1 MKNILRSLTILL
13 IFAAAHTAVF
23 AGIESIATVTSTDKG
38 TNVTLPSPWSTTVF
52 AGTFNAVIDGNPTK
66 LYCVDINNPLAYNQ
80 SYQDVTATD
89 IWLTYVLNNY
99 YPFKAYPYTG
109 SLSTV
114 QKEASAVQLALWHF
128 SDGLNVNSV
137 SVSDAGIKTRALAII
152 SDAQANAHSF
162 SLNTFMIV
170 IPPQS
175 FTIGS
180 PVNFTVQAFDDLGIA
195 MPNVSITLSTT
206 AGTLSQTTVTTGPTG
221 VTPVITLNPGGNITE
236 AEITATGTVGIPA
249 GTKYYHVANPNGKQK
264 LILATPTIASRTVK
278 NTITWYNQINLVVD
292 KTADKTVVNNGDFIN
307 YRIVVKNTGSGN
319 AQNVEVSDQ
328 LPAVLDFISSTP
340 SGVFNPLTGIWSV
353 GNLNAGDSAVLIIQ
367 TKVDYSNVNATQFTL
382 GPASPYNFF
391 VIDTLI
397 QPSADT
403 EGKIAVGGYA
413 DLRNYSV
420 GDKLPPNSGD
430 VLVVGNHL
438 TFISG
443 RVYNGR
449 AVYQNFITTTMG
461 FSADSGIVQDSVV
474 DFPAAKLYLENL
486 SSQLSTLQP
495 TDTMKF
501 SYYHVELVGTNPGL
515 NVFNIDGSILFGANN
530 FTVDVPSGA
539 TVVVNI
545 SGDSSR
551 LFGGFDVSGTTKDKV
566 LLNFYEATKLHISG
580 IDVRASVLAP
590 FADLTFPAG
599 VVTGQLIVRKMFGS
613 GQINLSPFTGSIS
626 GDTTFTNFA
635 TVVGANQN
643 NMPGFFNA
651 VPGMSMVASSPS
663 SVTSVK
669 SGASVTPVEYKLDQN
684 YPNPFNPS
692 TVVRFSLP
700 AEGYVKISVYNITGE
715 LVSTLS
721 DGYMESGI
729 HEVRFDASSLPS
741 GIYICRMNAGEF
753 SFTRK
758 MILQK

>member
-1 MKNILRSLTILL
+1 MKSTYKIWFLILL
-13 IFAAAHTAVF
+13 SVMMSSRLS
-23 AGIESIATVTSTDKG
+23 AGIESIATVTGTDKG
-38 TNVTLPSPWSTTVF
+38 TNVGLPAPWNITVF

-66 LYCVDINNPLAYNQ
+66 LYCVDINHPLAFNE
-80 SYQDVTATD
+80 SYQDVSATD
-89 IWLTYVLNNY
+89 IWLTYILNNY
-99 YPFKAYPYTG
+99 YPFKSLPYPG

-128 SDGLNVNSV
+128 SDGLDINAVT
-137 SVSDAGIKTRALAII
+137 VSDPAIKTRALAIV
-152 SDAQANAHSF
+152 SDAQANAHAF
-162 SLNTFMIV
+162 TLNTFMIV

-180 PVNFTVQAFDDLGIA
+180 PITFTVQAFDDLGIA
-195 MPNVSITLSTT
+195 MPNVNITLSTT
-206 AGTLSQTTVTTGPTG
+206 AGTLSHTTITTGPTG
-221 VTPVITLNPGGNITE
+221 VTPVITLNPGGSITE

-264 LILATPTIASRTVK
+264 LILAKPTIASRTIK
-278 NTITWYNQINLVVD
+278 STINWYNQINLVVN
-292 KTADKTVVNNGDFIN
+292 KTADKNIVNNGDIIN

-328 LPAVLDFISSTP
+328 LPAILDFISATP
-340 SGVFNPLTGIWSV
+340 SGVYNPVTGIWSV
-353 GNLNAGDSAVLIIQ
+353 GNLNAGDSAVLIIK
-367 TKVDYSNVNATQFTL
+367 TKVDYSNVSATQFTL
-382 GPASPYNFF
+382 GPAAPYNFF

-397 QPSADT
+397 QPSSDT
-403 EGKIAVGGYA
+403 EGKLAVGGYA
-413 DLRNYSV
+413 DLRCYSV

-461 FSADSGIVQDSVV
+461 FSADSGIVQDSVL
-474 DFPAAKLYLENL
+474 DFAAAKIYLENL
-486 SSQLSTLQP
+486 SNQLSVLQP

-501 SYYHVELVGTNPGL
+501 SYYHAELVGNDPEL

-530 FTVDVPSGA
+530 FTINAPAGS
-539 TVVVNI
+539 TVLVNI

-551 LFGGFDVSGTTKDKV
+551 LFGGFEVTGTTKDKV
-566 LLNFYEATKLHISG
+566 LLNFYEATKLRISG

-590 FADLTFPAG
+590 FAELDFPAG
-599 VVTGQLIVRKMFGS
+599 VVTGQLIVRKMCGS
-613 GQINLSPFTGSIS
+613 GQVNLSPFTGSITA
-626 GDTTFTNFA
+626 DTTIVNFA

-651 VPGMSMVASSPS
+651 MQGMSVVSSSPS
-663 SVTSVK
+663 TATSVK
-669 SGASVTPVEYKLDQN
+669 GSSSVAPVEYKLEQN

-692 TVVRFSLP
+692 TVVRFNLP
-700 AEGYVKISVYNITGE
+700 EAGYVKVAVFNITGE
-715 LVSTLS
+715 LVSTLT
-721 DGYMESGI
+721 DGYIESGV
-729 HEVRFDASSLPS
+729 HEVTFNASSLPS
-741 GIYICRMNAGEF
+741 GIYICKMYAGEF
-753 SFTRK
+753 SSVRK